1 MSQASQN
8 SRQQAR
14 HTRLYFELTLKKG
27 KGGTLIVLGSWI
39 LREKGEE
46 EGGGGADCFIKA
58 MAASF
63 GPTFLC
69 GFVNFL
75 PTSLSNPAAAPAVVS
90 RP

>member
-27 KGGTLIVLGSWI
+27 KGDFDSSGFLGS
-39 LREKGEE
+39 KGEGGGGG
-46 EGGGGADCFIKA
+46 GGGGADCFIKA